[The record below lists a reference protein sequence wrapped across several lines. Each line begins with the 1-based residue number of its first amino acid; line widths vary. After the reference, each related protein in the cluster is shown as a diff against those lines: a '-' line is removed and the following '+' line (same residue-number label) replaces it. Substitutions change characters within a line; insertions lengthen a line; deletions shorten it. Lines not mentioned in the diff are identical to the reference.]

1 MIYMV
6 LAMDLNNL
14 IGSKNK
20 LPWHYPLDLKRYNE
34 ITSNKNVLMGYNTYL
49 SLVKEYKIKKF
60 NYDKVYVASNDKIDD
75 DRVITIKDVDL
86 FIDNLT
92 EDIYIVG
99 GKSIY
104 EKLLPKTN
112 FIYLTYIL
120 DIFCG
125 DIYLDNFNLKDFE
138 IVRKELKDD
147 FLFVDLRR
155 KLC

>member
-20 LPWHYPLDLKRYNE
+20 LPWHCPLDLKRYNE

-60 NYDKVYVASNDKIDD
+60 NYNKVYVASNDKIDD
-75 DRVITIKDVDL
+75 DRVVTIKDVDL

-120 DIFCG
+120 DIFDG

-138 IVRKELKDD
+138 IMKKELKDD
-147 FLFVDLRR
+147 LLFVDLRR
-155 KLC
+155 KSC